1 METFEFIEK
10 TDINNLLKILFIMS
24 NFNDVLRSLYR
35 LAKMIEKSSSI
46 ILLLFSTLLIFG
58 IFSRV
63 IFDGT
68 EIGED
73 DDALIFMYSFT
84 SFWRSFETMFITILM
99 ANFPDIVID
108 AYNVNAIYA
117 LYFIFYIFFAAIV
130 IFGMVVGVFGA
141 NY

>member
-1 METFEFIEK
+1 MT
-10 TDINNLLKILFIMS
+10 

-35 LAKMIEKSSSI
+35 LWKMIEKSGSI

-58 IFSRV
+58 ILSRV
-63 IFDGT
+63 LFAGT
-68 EIGED
+68 DIGSDED
-73 DDALIFMYSFT
+73 SLIFMYSFT
-84 SFWRSFETMFITILM
+84 NFWRSFETMFITIMM

-108 AYNVNAIYA
+108 AYHINALYA